1 MSLVVVGG
9 GSKIPFRL
17 TSRLSVETETPARH
31 QKIRSILWFVS
42 KSTDGAP
49 LALVRVAGVALVV
62 LVGRFVKANARH
74 GRRLPVAAVH
84 EPQRVPA
91 PAKKKYRLG
100 KQFPNLWVKLP
111 PGGRSTQAPPPT
123 RASDSFSTRSKS
135 NTPAVRLG
143 RQFPNLWVKLP
154 PRRSIDPCPLPE
166 RRSHSQSR
174 GQITHEGHLT
184 QSLFQSY

>member
-111 PGGRSTQAPPPT
+111 PGGRSTQA
-123 RASDSFSTRSKS
+123 
-135 NTPAVRLG
+135 
-143 RQFPNLWVKLP
+143 LP
-154 PRRSIDPCPLPE
+154 PLPE
-166 RRSHSQSR
+166 RRIRFRPDPNQTQRPFASVGSFPISGSNYPLGGR
-174 GQITHEGHLT
+174 LT
-184 QSLFQSY
+184 LAPYQNVGAIPNLGVKLPTRVI